1 MQHKQINWIEKYQWN
16 IWKIENPQKMFNP
29 DENQTKLTS
38 KPSKN
43 KKFKRNEHRKVPEMN
58 EKKQK
63 MRKWVK
69 MKKEKE
75 NPKHMR
81 V

>member
-1 MQHKQINWIEKYQWN
+1 MD
-16 IWKIENPQKMFNP
+16 WKLSMKHMKDWKPTKTMNP
-29 DENQTKLTS
+29 DENQTKLIS
-38 KPSKN
+38 KPSEN

-69 MKKEKE
+69 MKMEKQKA
-75 NPKHMR
+75 KHMR